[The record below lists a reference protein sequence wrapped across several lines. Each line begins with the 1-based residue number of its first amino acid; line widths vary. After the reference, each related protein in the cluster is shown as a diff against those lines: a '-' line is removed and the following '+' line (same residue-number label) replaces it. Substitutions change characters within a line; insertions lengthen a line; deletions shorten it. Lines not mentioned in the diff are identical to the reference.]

1 MGEGKRLSG
10 ASFYSSK
17 RLPVVDSFFYKFA
30 TSHAQTHTTPNTGK
44 TITLCS
50 QAKKRSTSMS
60 KNERLIIALLAA
72 INFTHILDFM
82 IMMPL
87 GNYLMPYFKISPQ
100 QFTFLV
106 GAYTLTAGISG
117 FAAAFFVNNYDR
129 KKVLLYGYAGFL
141 LGSIACGI
149 APTFELLLGARIL
162 AGLFGGLIG
171 AQVLS
176 IVADIIPYERR
187 GTAMGAIMSAFA
199 VASTFGVP
207 FSLYLANIISWH
219 APFIL
224 VGVLGIVIIP
234 LVAKYLPSMNGHI
247 KEKEAHRNR
256 FEVLHV
262 VLENPTQRLA
272 LLFSFLMM
280 MGHFLIIPFIN
291 PYMEF
296 NNGYS
301 KTVTPMI
308 YLVGGVASF
317 FAATILGKISD
328 KYGKLPVFSIS
339 ILLSLIFV
347 WIITNLPPVHIA
359 LMLVLFGIWF
369 VLATGRSVASQAM
382 ISNVVTPQ
390 HRGSFMSFN
399 SSVQQ
404 LGTAA
409 ASFIAGMI
417 VIKGGDGKIQHYN
430 WLGYFSIMVL
440 GVCFFLAKRLFHK
453 MTNQTVLSTNANKLS

>member
-1 MGEGKRLSG
+1 
-10 ASFYSSK
+10 
-17 RLPVVDSFFYKFA
+17 
-30 TSHAQTHTTPNTGK
+30 
-44 TITLCS
+44 
-50 QAKKRSTSMS
+50 MS
-60 KNERLIIALLAA
+60 KKERLIIVLLAS

-117 FAAAFFVNNYDR
+117 FTAAFFVNQFDR
-129 KKVLLYGYAGFL
+129 KKVLLFGYIGFL
-141 LGSIACGI
+141 LGTIACGI
-149 APTFELLLGARIL
+149 APEYELLLAARIL
-162 AGLFGGLIG
+162 AGMFGGLIA

-176 IVADIIPYERR
+176 IVADLIPYERR
-187 GTAMGAIMSAFA
+187 GAAMGAIMSAFA

-224 VGVLGIVIIP
+224 VGVLGFVIVP
-234 LVAKYLPSMNGHI
+234 LVWKYLPAMSGHI
-247 KEKEAHRNR
+247 AERSEDRNKFEA
-256 FEVLHV
+256 LQV
-262 VLENPTQRLA
+262 VAQNPTQRLA

-301 KTVTPMI
+301 KVVTPMI
-308 YLVGGVASF
+308 YLVGGISSF
-317 FAATILGKISD
+317 FAANILGKLAD
-328 KYGKLPVFSIS
+328 KYGKFQVFSAS
-339 ILLSLIFV
+339 VLTSLAFV
-347 WIITNLPPVHIA
+347 WIITNLPPVHVA
-359 LMLVLFGIWF
+359 LMLTLFAIWF
-369 VLATGRSVASQAM
+369 VLATGRGVAAQAM
-382 ISNVVTPQ
+382 ISNVVNPQ

-404 LGTAA
+404 LGTAS
-409 ASFIAGMI
+409 ASFISGII
-417 VIKGGDGKIQHYN
+417 VVQGQGGKILRYE
-430 WLGYFSIMVL
+430 WLGYLSIIVL
-440 GVCFFLAKRLFHK
+440 VICFFLARRLFRK
-453 MTNQTVLSTNANKLS
+453 MQNTPVSQLEMPLQEV